1 MEVKYTLENMI
12 FWGCKMKKKDSIIF
26 TQANDLI
33 DGSYSLT
40 LPEIRWLYLILTKI
54 DSKKPQ
60 PEGFYTVYAKE
71 YIDIYGLKEIGYKQ
85 VKNVVESLA
94 SKPVVLFS
102 YNEEKKRIEKDII
115 YWFTRINQGVG
126 DAYGDVT
133 VKFSEDVRD
142 YLYELKES
150 FTQINLEEMVKLDS
164 PVAFRIYSW
173 LMKYKLMNKNKKE
186 NGVICTNPL
195 DIEWIKIA
203 LGMDGLY
210 PKYGEFKRRVI
221 EPAVTI
227 INNTT
232 GITVTYKEIKSNR
245 KVESII
251 FCYID
256 EKLIDKIK
264 PARPRMPNRPRVTKG
279 SAAEGDWARTCIELM
294 RGYLKKLRAYDPKL
308 NLSKPDL
315 EKVFAW
321 HKVIGNNVDNSFW
334 DKNNEHK

>member
-1 MEVKYTLENMI
+1 
-12 FWGCKMKKKDSIIF
+12 MKKNNSVVF

-60 PEGFYTVYAKE
+60 PEGKYTIYAKE
-71 YIDIYGLKEIGYKQ
+71 YIDFYGLKEIGYSQ
-85 VKNVVESLA
+85 IKNIIKSLGN
-94 SKPVVLFS
+94 KPAIVFK
-102 YNEEKKRIEKDII
+102 YNEKRQRIEEKTIW
-115 YWFTRINQGVG
+115 WFSETEQGVG

-133 VKFSEDVRD
+133 VRFSDTVRE

-173 LMKYKLMNKNKKE
+173 LMKFKLLNKHKNE
-186 NGVICTNPL
+186 NGVICTDKL
-195 DIEWIKIA
+195 SVDWIKIS

-210 PKYGEFKRRVI
+210 PKYSEFKRRVI

-227 INNTT
+227 INNVT
-232 GITVTYKEIKSNR
+232 GITVSYEEIKSNR
-245 KVESII
+245 KVESIV
-251 FCYID
+251 FCYIE

-264 PARPRMPNRPRVTKG
+264 PSRPRMPNRPRVTKG
-279 SAAEGDWARTCIELM
+279 SAAEGDWARICIDTM
-294 RGYLKKLRAYDPKL
+294 RNYLTKLRDYDPKL

-321 HKVIGNNVDNSFW
+321 HKIIGNKVDTSFW
-334 DKNNEHK
+334 GRNDGKK